1 VLQIEGILGFMH
13 EVEVKAGL
21 KDKDAFI
28 SALAGIG
35 CELGKEI
42 VQDDTV
48 YVREVGSVETY
59 LSNPDFLR
67 LRVEDSGR
75 VLFTLKHHADRVKNL
90 GSAPLELEVE
100 VSSRD
105 IMEQALHYMGYQ
117 EAVRIQKRRRKGRYQ
132 NWEVCVDEVE
142 GLGSFVELEE
152 LIAENENV
160 QAIQERMAAFLSSV
174 GVDPGNRLRDRYDVL
189 LLQKQS

>member
-1 VLQIEGILGFMH
+1 
-13 EVEVKAGL
+13 
-21 KDKDAFI
+21 
-28 SALAGIG
+28 
-35 CELGKEI
+35 
-42 VQDDTV
+42 
-48 YVREVGSVETY
+48 
-59 LSNPDFLR
+59 
-67 LRVEDSGR
+67 
-75 VLFTLKHHADRVKNL
+75 
-90 GSAPLELEVE
+90 
-100 VSSRD
+100 
-105 IMEQALHYMGYQ
+105 MGYQ

-142 GLGSFVELEE
+142 GLGFFVELEE